1 MDINLLLFP
10 CNRKCCILLVEQ
22 LFEVFVLGLLSQSVW
37 VKSTHG
43 IVSVRNVFDEF
54 QENRLNLQYFQEAT
68 RLLMI
73 YLFGSNECQDSFEKD

>member
-10 CNRKCCILLVEQ
+10 RNRKCCILLVEQ

-68 RLLMI
+68 CLLMI